1 MSSIPHLNGLQ
12 AKFGQKGFN
21 LFAFHHQSATK
32 EQLAKFCKDKGI
44 TYPVSQGGGSAF
56 DGGRGIP
63 VAWLIG
69 VEGKIVWQ
77 GNPAAMQ
84 GALDAKIKE
93 EMDKIKYPGLG
104 KLDVDAKVAPSAALF
119 VQKQYDK
126 AREGAL
132 KLIEKTGLKWE
143 DIDGAAIDVKTL
155 KAPADEKTGEVKEI
169 ELTPT
174 LRDAAFL
181 VRRVKETG
189 EKLKGTAD
197 RHESAKDYYE
207 GTQVLTQIVTSFG
220 KKSDEGKAA
229 QEKLDAWKKDKDIKK
244 EVAAQTELVGLL
256 AKAEKAK
263 PEAKN
268 AQLEAFIK
276 KYEGTRAAER
286 AKEAMGS

>member
-1 MSSIPHLNGLQ
+1 VRSIPHLNALQ
-12 AKFGQKGFN
+12 TKFGQKGLN
-21 LFAFHHQSATK
+21 LFAFEHQGTK
-32 EQLAKFCKDKGI
+32 PDDLKEFVKKNNI
-44 TYPVSQGGGSAF
+44 IYPVSAGGGSSF
-56 DGGRGIP
+56 SGSGGIP
-63 VAWLIG
+63 VGWLIG
-69 VEGKIVWQ
+69 VEGKVIWQ
-77 GNPAAMQ
+77 GNPAAES
-84 GALDAKIKE
+84 GKIDTLIKE
-93 EMDKIKYPGLG
+93 EIDKIKFPGLG
-104 KLDVDAKVAPSAALF
+104 KLDVDAKVAPSAVLF
-119 VQKQYDK
+119 SQKQYEK

-143 DIDGAAIDVKTL
+143 DIDGAAIDVKSL

-197 RHESAKDYYE
+197 KYESDKDYYE

-220 KKSDEGKAA
+220 KKSEEGKAA

-263 PEAKN
+263 PEVKN

-286 AKEAMGS
+286 AKEAMAS